1 MKAKALLL
9 VGLLLLSLAPAAT
22 VSAMDDGGSRNPGV
36 LLVKLYTQLSANAA
50 NLTTA
55 QSSTF
60 LRPFVTSLDLPSTS
74 LARDLKVNLVETEP
88 SANKGFYAQLQVQ
101 CPISGAVARVTME
114 VLDDATVIARK
125 DNVSIDRGGAQLI
138 WWLPS
143 LVSRDSYTFLRNHV
157 IHLRITS
164 DRNFHVQTD
173 TNSYMEMRCVDHLS
187 IDVETRDSADKR
199 VSNFFPNDLQA
210 NRQIVIRGTA
220 KDPFGGTD
228 LQSVNVSIRRPNGDI
243 ALDPTSAT
251 RSGLD
256 YTYTWNYPVGLPAGR
271 YTINVTA
278 RDLQDHSYSA
288 SGTFT
293 MAEYGLRISS
303 EGESSGV
310 VSKSTTPGTPARYTL
325 TVLNIGGKATQV
337 QMSDGGIP
345 VTLWTTS
352 FSRPTFDLPAG
363 QDDDVTFE
371 VKPSSTL
378 SGGATSHYVVSAT
391 AAADLSTPKASD
403 TIAVDTY
410 VRDEAAF
417 AITPTNPDAKTVGVG
432 GTVDHTF
439 TLRNTGEYPTSVDI
453 TVTGV
458 PSGWTAELRG
468 TRVSG
473 NSVEDLQ
480 SMEIVDITLR
490 VGAPSTSTVK
500 KAVMK
505 VKCQS
510 REYPTVYAEVNLTT
524 NLVIGV
530 ALRPTPPLTVTQDP
544 GAHFNIYFSAWNP
557 DPQRNHNISLS
568 VVQRNS
574 AWTDRTSFKFTPN
587 TVVLLTPDPRGSTP
601 KSLGLEVTVPSDA
614 GAGTF
619 RFTVKAVVDSNADVY
634 ASFDF
639 NVTITVRREMSWA
652 MDPPSLTKEVGVD
665 GPSIV
670 FFTIKNEGNLPE
682 VVNVTVTTAA
692 DWMDIWIND
701 APGGLLSNLNIAAG
715 SSFQVKI
722 GLQAEK
728 GSRNK
733 EETTVK
739 VRLKSPDNPSLDL
752 ESDLKIVVKK
762 TTAQAF
768 GDAIGKLGPITALMI
783 ATAFVVW
790 LPFRN
795 RGKGKEEREEPA
807 DKDPTHGTVVRQ

>member
-22 VSAMDDGGSRNPGV
+22 VSASDDGGSRNPGV

-60 LRPFVTSLDLPSTS
+60 LRPFVTSLDMPSDA
-74 LARDLKVNLVETEP
+74 LARDLKVNGVETEP
-88 SANKGFYAQLQVQ
+88 GANKGFYAQLQVQ
-101 CPISGAVARVTME
+101 CPLSGAVAKVTME

-138 WWLPS
+138 WWLPY
-143 LVSRDSYTFLRNHV
+143 LVSRDSYVFLRNHV

-164 DRNFHVQTD
+164 DRNVHVQTD
-173 TNSYMEMRCVDHLS
+173 SNSYLELRCVDHLS

-210 NRQIVIRGTA
+210 NRQIVVRGTA

-228 LQSVNVSIRRPNGDI
+228 LQSVNVSIRKPSGDI

-251 RSGLD
+251 RTGLD
-256 YTYTWNYPVGLPAGR
+256 YSYTWNYPVGLPAGR

-278 RDLQDHSYSA
+278 SDLQGHPFST

-293 MAEYGLRISS
+293 MGEYGLRISS

-337 QMSDGGIP
+337 QMSDGGTTVP
-345 VTLWTTS
+345 LWTTS
-352 FSRPTFDLPAG
+352 FSRPSFDLPAG

-378 SGGATSHYVVSAT
+378 GGGATSHYVVSAT
-391 AAADLSTPKASD
+391 AGADLSTPKASD

-417 AITPTNPDAKTVGVG
+417 AISPTKPDPKTVGVG

-439 TLRNTGEYPTSVDI
+439 TLRNTGEYPTSVDL

-458 PSGWTAELRG
+458 PTGWTAALRG
-468 TRVSG
+468 ARVSG
-473 NSVEDLQ
+473 NSIEDLQ
-480 SMEIVDITLR
+480 TMEIVDITLR
-490 VGAPSTSTVK
+490 VGAPSTSTLK

-510 REYPTVYAEVNLTT
+510 REYPTVYAEVNLTS

-530 ALRPTPPLTVTQDP
+530 ALRPTPPLSVTQDP
-544 GAHFNIYFSAWNP
+544 GGTFNIYFAAWNP
-557 DPQRNHNISLS
+557 DPQRDHNISLS
-568 VVQRNS
+568 VLQRNS

-587 TVVLLTPDPRGSTP
+587 TAVRLQPDPRGTSP
-601 KSLGLEVTVPSDA
+601 SSLGLEVTVPRDG

-619 RFTVKAVVDSNADVY
+619 RFTVKAVVDNNADVY

-639 NVTITVRREMSWA
+639 NVTITVRREVSWT
-652 MDPPSLTKEVGVD
+652 MDPPSTTKEVGVD
-665 GPSIV
+665 EPSIV

-682 VVNVTVTTAA
+682 VVNVTVTTGS
-692 DWMDIWIND
+692 DWMRIWIND
-701 APGGLLSNLNIAAG
+701 APGGLLSNLNIMAG
-715 SSFQVKI
+715 SSFQVKL

-728 GSRNK
+728 AARNK

-739 VRLKSPDNPSLDL
+739 VRLKSADNPALDL
-752 ESDLKIVVKK
+752 ESDLKVVVRK
-762 TTAQAF
+762 TTAEAV
-768 GDAIGKLGPITALMI
+768 GDAFTKLAPITALMI

-795 RGKGKEEREEPA
+795 RGKGKEEKEEPA

>member
-22 VSAMDDGGSRNPGV
+22 VSAIDDGGSRQSGV
-36 LLVKLYTQLSANAA
+36 LLVKLYTQLSANVA

-60 LRPFVTSLDLPSTS
+60 FRPFVTSLDMPSDALT
-74 LARDLKVNLVETEP
+74 RDLRVNLVETEP
-88 SANKGFYAQLQVQ
+88 GANKGFLTNLQVQ
-101 CPISGAVARVTME
+101 CPATVAIARVTME

-125 DNVSIDRGGAQLI
+125 DNVSLDRGATQTV

-143 LVSRDSYTFLRNHV
+143 LVQRDSYLFLRNHA
-157 IHLRITS
+157 IHLRITA
-164 DRNFHVQTD
+164 DRNVHVQTD
-173 TNSYMEMRCVDHLS
+173 ANSYLELRCVDHLS
-187 IDVETRDSADKR
+187 IDVETRDSTDKR
-199 VSNFFPNDLQA
+199 VSSFYPNDLQV
-210 NRQIVIRGTA
+210 NRQIVVRGTA
-220 KDPFGGTD
+220 KDPFGGAD

-251 RSGLD
+251 RTGLD
-256 YTYTWNYPVGLPAGR
+256 YSYTWNYPVGLPAGR

-278 RDLQDHSYSA
+278 RDLQDHSFST

-345 VTLWTTS
+345 VTSWLTS

-391 AAADLSTPKASD
+391 ATADLSTPKASD

-417 AITPTNPDAKTVGVG
+417 AISPTNPDPKTVGVG

-439 TLRNTGEYPTSVDI
+439 TLRNTGEYPTSVDL

-458 PSGWTAELRG
+458 PTGWTAELRG
-468 TRVSG
+468 ARVSG
-473 NSVEDLQ
+473 NSIEDLQ

-530 ALRPTPPLTVTQDP
+530 ALKPTPPLSVTQDP
-544 GAHFNIYFSAWNP
+544 GGTFNIYFTAWNP
-557 DPQRNHNISLS
+557 DPQRDHNISLS

-574 AWTDRTSFKFTPN
+574 AWTDRTSFRFTPN
-587 TVVLLTPDPRGSTP
+587 TVIRLTPDPRGATP
-601 KSLGLEVTVPSDA
+601 SSLGLGVTVPTDA

-619 RFTVKAVVDSNADVY
+619 RFTVRAVVDGNTDVY

-639 NVTITVRREMSWA
+639 NVTITVRRAMTWT
-652 MDPPSLTKEVGVD
+652 MDPPSLTKNVGVD
-665 GPSIV
+665 EPSIV

-682 VVNVTVTTAA
+682 VVNVTVTTSA

-715 SSFQVKI
+715 ASFQVKI
-722 GLQAEK
+722 GLRAEK
-728 GSRNK
+728 GARNG

-739 VRLKSPDNPSLDL
+739 VRLKSADDPALDL
-752 ESDLKIVVKK
+752 ESDLKVVVKK
-762 TTAQAF
+762 TTAEII
-768 GDAIGKLGPITALMI
+768 GDAFAKLAPITALMI

-795 RGKGKEEREEPA
+795 RGKGKEEKEELA
-807 DKDPTHGTVVRQ
+807 DKEAAMGTVVRQ

>member
-1 MKAKALLL
+1 MKKEALLL

-22 VSAMDDGGSRNPGV
+22 VSASDDGGSRNPGELKV
-36 LLVKLYTQLSANAA
+36 YLYTQLSVNTA
-50 NLTTA
+50 NLSTGP
-55 QSSTF
+55 SSTF
-60 LRPFVTSLDLPSTS
+60 LRPYVTSLDMPSDALS
-74 LARDLKVNLVETEP
+74 RDLRVNLVETEP
-88 SANKGFYAQLQVQ
+88 GANKGFYVQLQVQ
-101 CPISGAVARVTME
+101 CPRLGAAAKVTME
-114 VLDDATVIARK
+114 VLDDAAVVARK
-125 DNVSIDRGGAQLI
+125 DNFTIETSATQPI

-143 LVSRDSYTFLRNHV
+143 VVSRDSYVFLRNHA

-164 DRNFHVQTD
+164 DRDIRVQTD
-173 TNSYMEMRCVDHLS
+173 PNSCLVLWCVDHLS

-199 VSNFFPNDLQA
+199 VSTFFPNDLQA
-210 NRQIVIRGTA
+210 NRQIVIRGTT
-220 KDPFGGTD
+220 KDPFGSTD
-228 LQSVNVSIRRPNGDI
+228 VQSVNVSIRRPNGDI
-243 ALDPTSAT
+243 AQDTTSAT
-251 RSGLD
+251 KSGFD
-256 YTYTWNYPVGLPAGR
+256 YTYTWNYPLGLPAGQ

-278 RDLQDHSYSA
+278 RDLQDHSFST
-288 SGTFT
+288 SGTFM
-293 MAEYGLRISS
+293 MAEYGLLISS

-310 VSKSTTPGTPARYTL
+310 ISKSTTPGTPARYTL
-325 TVLNIGGKATQV
+325 TVLNIGGKSTQV
-337 QMSDGGIP
+337 QMSDGNTPI
-345 VTLWTTS
+345 TLWTTT

-391 AAADLSTPKASD
+391 AAADLATPKASD

-417 AITPTNPDAKTVGVG
+417 AVSPANPDPKTVGVG

-439 TLRNTGEYPTSVDI
+439 TLRNTGEYPTSVDL
-453 TVTGV
+453 TVTGLTT
-458 PSGWTAELRG
+458 GWTAELRG
-468 TRVSG
+468 ARVSD
-473 NSVEDLQ
+473 NSIEDLQ

-505 VKCQS
+505 VRCQS

-530 ALRPTPPLTVTQDP
+530 ALKPSPPLTVTQDP
-544 GAHFNIYFSAWNP
+544 GGKFNVYFVAWNP

-574 AWTDRTSFKFTPN
+574 AWTDRTSFKFTPG
-587 TVVLLTPDPRGSTP
+587 TVIQLPPDPRGSTP
-601 KSLGLEVTVPSDA
+601 RSLGLEVTVPSDA

-639 NVTITVRREMSWA
+639 NVSITVRRALSWT
-652 MDPPSLTKEVGVD
+652 MDPPGQRKEVGID
-665 GPSIV
+665 APSIV
-670 FFTIKNEGNLPE
+670 FFTIKNDGNLPE
-682 VVNVTVTTAA
+682 VVNVVITTGAA
-692 DWMDIWIND
+692 WMEIWIND
-701 APGGLLSNLNIAAG
+701 TPGGFLSRLDIDAG
-715 SSFQVKI
+715 SSYQVKI

-728 GSRNK
+728 DARNGEK
-733 EETTVK
+733 TTVK
-739 VRLKSPDNPSLDL
+739 VHLKSVDNPALDL
-752 ESDLKIVVKK
+752 ESDLEVVVKK
-762 TTAQAF
+762 TTAQTI
-768 GDAIGKLGPITALMI
+768 GDAFAKLAPITVLMI

-795 RGKGKEEREEPA
+795 RGKGKEDREEPA
-807 DKDPTHGTVVRQ
+807 DKDAAMGTVVRQ